1 MAVLTRPTESS
12 TRSDLESI
20 QGVWM
25 SVAGPKEARLLIAGN
40 RFTFE
45 FIGGDLY
52 MGTFKLVPGQ
62 KLAPGQMDMLIEEG
76 PREHVGRNSLCIYH
90 LEGGVLRWCPSRP
103 GSARRPESFPDVHD
117 HRNLSLVFQRVRR
130 ANRRS

>member
-1 MAVLTRPTESS
+1 
-12 TRSDLESI
+12 
-20 QGVWM
+20 M

-52 MGTFKLVPGQ
+52 MGTFKL
-62 KLAPGQMDMLIEEG
+62 APGQMDMVIEEG
-76 PREHVGRNSLCIYH
+76 PREYAGRNSLCIYH

-103 GSARRPESFPDVHD
+103 GSSRRPESFPDVHD
-117 HRNLSLVFQRVRR
+117 PRYLSLVFQRVRR
-130 ANRRS
+130 AQRRS

>member
-1 MAVLTRPTESS
+1 VAVLTRPTESS
-12 TRSDLESI
+12 ARTDLESI
-20 QGVWM
+20 QGVWI
-25 SVAGPKEARLLIAGN
+25 SVAGPQEARLLIAGN

-52 MGTFKLVPGQ
+52 MGTFKLTTLG
-62 KLAPGQMDMLIEEG
+62 KMDMHIEEG
-76 PREHVGRNSLCIYH
+76 PREHVGRNSLCLYH

-103 GSARRPESFPDVHD
+103 GSSRRPESFPDVHD
-117 HRNLSLVFQRVRR
+117 ARYLSLVFQRVRR

>member
-1 MAVLTRPTESS
+1 
-12 TRSDLESI
+12 
-20 QGVWM
+20 M

-52 MGTFKLVPGQ
+52 MGTFKLT
-62 KLAPGQMDMLIEEG
+62 PGQMDMQIEEG
-76 PREHVGRNSLCIYH
+76 PREHAGRNSLCIYH

-117 HRNLSLVFQRVRR
+117 PRYLSLVFQRVRR
-130 ANRRS
+130 AHRRA

>member
-1 MAVLTRPTESS
+1 
-12 TRSDLESI
+12 
-20 QGVWM
+20 M

-52 MGTFKLVPGQ
+52 MGTFKLSS
-62 KLAPGQMDMLIEEG
+62 GQMDMVIEEG
-76 PREHVGRNSLCIYH
+76 PREHIGRNSLCIYH

-103 GSARRPESFPDVHD
+103 GSSRRPDSFPDVHD
-117 HRNLSLVFQRVRR
+117 QRYLSLVFQRVRR